1 MEGHGLLL
9 VIGFVLAYA
18 AGSRRLEGTP
28 LTAPMLFTG
37 FGMLVAEPALG
48 LVSLEAGDEAVH
60 LLAEL
65 TLVLVLFADASR
77 IDLGALRRELGL
89 PARLLGV
96 GMPLTILLGLGAA
109 LVLFEELE
117 LFEALV
123 LAAVLAPTDAALGQ
137 AVVSAEA
144 VPARIRQA
152 LNVESGL
159 NDGIAVPVVVI
170 AVGLAGGHAES
181 DAAGWV
187 SFTLAQVGLGPL
199 AGLVGGGLVA
209 AGLGRS
215 FTAGFMSEPFARLA
229 GLLLA
234 LLCFLLAEAI
244 GGNGFIAAFVGGLTF
259 GATQPRLAEEVH
271 VFLEAE
277 GQALMGVVF
286 LLLGAVLAWPAL
298 LHFTPA
304 NALYALL
311 SLTVVR
317 MLPVSLSLLGAGL
330 RPASHLFIGWFGPR
344 GLASVIFGLLVVAK
358 LDVPHREDIYCSAVL
373 TVLAS
378 VVLHGLT
385 AAPGAKAYG
394 AYVARGHAS
403 MPEREDTHLH
413 RTRPM

>member
-1 MEGHGLLL
+1 MGETGLLL
-9 VIGFVLAYA
+9 VVAFVLAFA
-18 AGSRRLEGTP
+18 AVSRRLESTP
-28 LTAPMLFTG
+28 LTAPMLFTA
-37 FGMLVAEPALG
+37 FGMLIAEPGLG
-48 LVSLEAGDEAVH
+48 LLSLEAGDEAVH
-60 LLAEL
+60 VLAEL

-77 IDLGALRRELGL
+77 IDLAALRRELGL
-89 PARLLGV
+89 PVRLLAI
-96 GMPLTILLGLGAA
+96 GMPLTILLGLGVA
-109 LVLFEELE
+109 LVLYDALG

-170 AVGLAGGHAES
+170 AVSL
-181 DAAGWV
+181 AAGHGEAGAASWAA
-187 SFTLAQVGLGPL
+187 FALAQVGLGPL
-199 AGLVGGGLVA
+199 AGILGGGLLA
-209 AGLGRS
+209 AGLGAAFARG
-215 FTAGFMSEPFARLA
+215 TMSEAFARLA

-234 LLCFLLAEAI
+234 LFCFLLAEAI

-259 GATQPRLAEEVH
+259 GATQPRRAEAVH

-286 LLLGAVLAWPAL
+286 LLLGAVLAWPARA
-298 LHFTPA
+298 HFTAA

-311 SLTVVR
+311 SLTLVR
-317 MLPVSLSLLGAGL
+317 MLPVSLSLLGTGL
-330 RPASHLFIGWFGPR
+330 RPASHLFLGWFGPR
-344 GLASVIFGLLVVAK
+344 GLASVIFGLLVVAE

-378 VVLHGLT
+378 VLLHGLS
-385 AAPGAKAYG
+385 AAPLAHRYG
-394 AYVARGHAS
+394 AYVARLHAA
-403 MPEREDTHLH
+403 MPENEEAHAH
-413 RTRPM
+413 PTRMG